1 MTPAPLSP
9 LANGSQTF
17 AVQIND
23 ARDDENKVQED
34 PNDSNNVEVIPP
46 VENPTYETLRYD
58 RELVQEATVCSLADV
73 TSHVANEQ
81 QQEIAIVSEE
91 VVALEETEAVEV
103 VAAAVVEEE
112 EEDSIYGE

>member
-9 LANGSQTF
+9 LASALSF
-17 AVQIND
+17 AVQTND
-23 ARDDENKVQED
+23 QSSSDDDKNVQEA
-34 PNDSNNVEVIPP
+34 NDSNNVEVIPP